1 MTVPMRPAARP
12 TARPT
17 LLGSCA
23 RAATAEELRYRIDR
37 PIRPRRGARVVA
49 LDEVAARVVGEA
61 SMGTWHAARF
71 YTSAARIPVSSGNNN
86 GNGSGNGTV
95 TEAEVTLT
103 AADGHRVS
111 LPAELAD
118 ADVVVMV
125 AAVDGSGATA
135 SAIGRAADDRGIMA
149 AGVILGDARDVPVVV
164 SALRPHARVLLVT
177 SDEQDLSEVLTALR
191 A

>member
-1 MTVPMRPAARP
+1 MRP

-71 YTSAARIPVSSGNNN
+71 YTSADRTQVN
-86 GNGSGNGTV
+86 G
-95 TEAEVTLT
+95 TEAEVALT
-103 AADGHRVS
+103 AADGHQAPLR
-111 LPAELAD
+111 AELAG

-149 AGVILGDARDVPVVV
+149 AGVILGDARDVPGVV

>member
-1 MTVPMRPAARP
+1 MRP
-12 TARPT
+12 TM
-17 LLGSCA
+17 LGTCA

-49 LDEVAARVVGEA
+49 LDEVAARVVGDA
-61 SMGTWHAARF
+61 SSATWHAARF
-71 YTSAARIPVSSGNNN
+71 YTSAACTPVN
-86 GNGSGNGTV
+86 GAGG
-95 TEAEVTLT
+95 EPEVTLA
-103 AADGHRVS
+103 AADGTRVP
-111 LPAELAD
+111 LRTELAD

-135 SAIGRAADDRGIMA
+135 SAIGRAAADRGIMA
-149 AGVILGDARDVPVVV
+149 AGVILGDAREVRDVV

>member
-1 MTVPMRPAARP
+1 MTVPMRPTARP
-12 TARPT
+12 TARSTARPT

-37 PIRPRRGARVVA
+37 PIRPRRGARVMA

-61 SMGTWHAARF
+61 SMGAWHAARF
-71 YTSAARIPVSSGNNN
+71 YTSAARAPVN
-86 GNGSGNGTV
+86 GGR
-95 TEAEVTLT
+95 TEEVALT
-103 AADGHRVS
+103 AADGRTAS
-111 LPAELAD
+111 LRAELAG

-149 AGVILGDARDVPVVV
+149 AGVILGDARDVPGVV